1 METLTLHIE
10 PSSQIRSIDLEN
22 ILKGIR
28 LICENH
34 LSTVEGCDKRNFTDN
49 VLISGVD
56 KGSII
61 IEMTININ
69 MNIEWIPVIS
79 TVLAGVISKQYPGQH
94 QEQLQKLL
102 KRARD
107 FIRSAVRKGNK
118 VTIEDS
124 EHCTII
130 VPSTTDV
137 TISNSKNVKY
147 VVVD

>member
-1 METLTLHIE
+1 MKKLTLHIE

-28 LICENH
+28 FICENQ
-34 LSTVEGCDKRNFTDN
+34 LSSVEGADKRNYTDK

-61 IEMTININ
+61 IEMMINVNVNININ
-69 MNIEWIPVIS
+69 NIEWIPVITS
-79 TVLAGVISKQYPGQH
+79 ILTGVFSDDVQGI
-94 QEQLQKLL
+94 L